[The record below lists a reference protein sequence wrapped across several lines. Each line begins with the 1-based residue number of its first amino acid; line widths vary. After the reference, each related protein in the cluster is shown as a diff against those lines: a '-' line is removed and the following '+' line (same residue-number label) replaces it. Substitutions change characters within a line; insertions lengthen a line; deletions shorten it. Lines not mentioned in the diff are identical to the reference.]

1 MRKKNSK
8 NSKMKNTHSANN
20 DMRQRKYFRARKKH
34 SRHAR
39 SEISHTEKELRFTRC
54 QKAQDIAD
62 NTLSATTSNILT
74 HTNHI
79 APGDA

>member
-39 SEISHTEKELRFTRC
+39 SEMEDEGGADVPGWLEKGT
-54 QKAQDIAD
+54 
-62 NTLSATTSNILT
+62 
-74 HTNHI
+74 
-79 APGDA
+79 G